1 MKREQQRD
9 GELQID
15 TNGSRGV
22 GRSPGEKP
30 VPTGIQNI
38 FSPLDHLFFRSERP
52 TEQADAPLLVQAES
66 GGYAVVGGGE
76 EEEERKKG
84 IKRGTQEEE
93 DAAKGGI
100 SGGSS
105 LGQGM
110 KTVKKW
116 RPGRTGSAERAA
128 GAERVGF

>member
-1 MKREQQRD
+1 MDWKSTRTEAEEWDEAWRE
-9 GELQID
+9 
-15 TNGSRGV
+15 TV
-22 GRSPGEKP
+22 SP
-30 VPTGIQNI
+30 GIQNI
-38 FSPLDHLFFRSERP
+38 FPPLSIIFFSIQSGRLSRP
-52 TEQADAPLLVQAES
+52 DAPLLVQAES
-66 GGYAVVGGGE
+66 GGYAVVGGGGE

-84 IKRGTQEEE
+84 IKRETQEEE

-116 RPGRTGSAERAA
+116 RPGRPGSAGRAA

>member
-1 MKREQQRD
+1 MDWKSTRAEAEESDEAWRE
-9 GELQID
+9 
-15 TNGSRGV
+15 TV
-22 GRSPGEKP
+22 SP
-30 VPTGIQNI
+30 GIQNI
-38 FSPLDHLFFRSERP
+38 FSLLSIIFFSIQTERP
-52 TEQADAPLLVQAES
+52 TERPDAPLLVQAES
-66 GGYAVVGGGE
+66 GGYAVVGGGGE

-84 IKRGTQEEE
+84 IKRETQEEE

-110 KTVKKW
+110 KTVRKW
-116 RPGRTGSAERAA
+116 RPGRAGSAGRAA